1 METKKAAGR
10 EGAQPDSGVYLASVR
25 PLQRPFSSHRFAAA
39 MFGPCGAWEG
49 GGEGRKKKDGEE
61 KTTKKHKKPITDT
74 KKKTNFISFFVFSFF
89 FFSSTPQK
97 HNGRVT
103 PAVLLAILCLF

>member
-39 MFGPCGAWEG
+39 MSGRCDSSEHLNG
-49 GGEGRKKKDGEE
+49 GRA
-61 KTTKKHKKPITDT
+61 P
-74 KKKTNFISFFVFSFF
+74 FC
-89 FFSSTPQK
+89 
-97 HNGRVT
+97 
-103 PAVLLAILCLF
+103 VLLLPQHPGHGCLDPH